1 MNTTEPN
8 ASPENQ
14 PVVDSTRKTV
24 VTSFHIIWSIASAAV
39 LVATLFT
46 LWVPASLFSNNLAE
60 KFALAFQ
67 SNPNPAAGGTSPTPT
82 GRPQQTIGIVA
93 GHYGNDSGA
102 VCDNGIKEVDVNLKI
117 AELVRKSL
125 MDQGFNV
132 EVLQEF
138 DDRLKNFQGLVLIS
152 IHNDSCQY
160 VNDEATGFKVAAALG
175 SSNSPEKA
183 SRLTACMVDRYKTIT
198 NLPYHP
204 GSTTNDMTQYHA
216 FDEVNPDTIA
226 AIIETGF
233 LKQDQDKLVNHTD
246 MIAQGVT
253 AGIICY
259 IRNESIQPTPIPT
272 AAP

>member
-1 MNTTEPN
+1 MNTTEPIPSN
-8 ASPENQ
+8 EEQ
-14 PVVDSTRKTV
+14 PVEQTTRKPA
-24 VTSFHIIWSIASAAV
+24 VTSFRIVWSIASAAV

-46 LWVPASLFSNNLAE
+46 LWTPASFFSNNLAE

-67 SNPNPAAGGTSPTPT
+67 SNPESAAGTSPTPT

-102 VCDNGIKEVDVNLKI
+102 VCDDGTKEVDVNLRI
-117 AELVRKSL
+117 AELVRSDL
-125 MDQGFNV
+125 MEQGYNV

-138 DDRLKNFQGLVLIS
+138 DDRLTNFQGLVLIS

-175 SSNSPEKA
+175 SSNSPDKA
-183 SRLTACMVDRYKTIT
+183 TRLTSCMVDRYKSTT

-204 GSTTNDMTQYHA
+204 GSTTNDMSRYHA
-216 FDEVNPDTIA
+216 FDEINPGTVA

-233 LKQDQDKLVNHTD
+233 LNLDKDILVNHPD
-246 MIAQGVT
+246 VIANGVT
-253 AGIICY
+253 AGILCY
-259 IRNESIQPTPIPT
+259 IRNESIQPTPVPT